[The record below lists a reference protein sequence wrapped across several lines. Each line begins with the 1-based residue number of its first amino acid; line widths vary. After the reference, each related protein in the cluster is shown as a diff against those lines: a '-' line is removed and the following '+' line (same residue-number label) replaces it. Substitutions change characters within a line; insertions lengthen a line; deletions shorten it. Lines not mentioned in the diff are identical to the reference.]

1 MRLSIIPSDGTVCE
15 DGVCYTHLSWE
26 GTPAN
31 IHALQWDTN
40 SGWLEFNDGTPNEA
54 ITLLPEWAFFAQAA
68 WYNAA
73 NPPPPPAPT
82 PEEIQA
88 QNKATASQLLQETDW
103 VEVPSVSD
111 PANNPH
117 LTNLSAFLAYRNSLR
132 SIAVNPPTTPVDPW
146 PTKPTE
152 EWSN

>member
-31 IHALQWDTN
+31 VHALQWDTN
-40 SGWLEFNDGTPNEA
+40 SGWLEFNDGTVNEEIA
-54 ITLLPEWAFFAQAA
+54 LLPDWAFNAQAA

-88 QNKATASQLLQETDW
+88 QNKATASQLLQATDW
-103 VEVPSVSD
+103 TELPSVSD
-111 PANNPH
+111 VTDSPYLVNVADF
-117 LTNLSAFLAYRNSLR
+117 LTYRTALR
-132 SIAVNPPTTPVDPW
+132 GIAVNPPATPVDPW
-146 PTKPTE
+146 PIKPVE
-152 EWSN
+152 QWSN